1 MFLHPVETPAVNSWP
16 HCEGPRINEALM
28 RQGLPREPGAML
40 FHPMILRSTLALLL
54 LTSCGRDSQV
64 SSPNVILISLDT
76 LRADHMGTYGY
87 QRSTT
92 PFLDELA
99 KDALVYDNARTTWTW
114 TLIAHMSLLTGFY
127 PKQHQVWSSESAL
140 APGPWT
146 LATRLKAAG
155 YETLGAYNTPGWL
168 EPRFGFDRGFDHY
181 EAHTEVKQALANVDS
196 MLGKRDSTKPLLLFL
211 HLFDI
216 HNGRLLDD
224 GPLYNPPQPWADRFM
239 ESAESI
245 AREAGMATPRGKQV
259 LWTKGSDELTDRQ
272 RVAIQALYDGGI
284 AYVDDQLRQFFERL
298 EGTGLLEDSI
308 VIITSDHGEG
318 LGMRWKRFGGHG
330 GTFEEGMRVP
340 LIIQLPGDD
349 RPRGRIGTPVTH
361 VDLVPTILDLC
372 GLPPDRRLPGY
383 SLIGEAI
390 PSRVIFGQHS
400 DRSVSYHGK
409 WKVIKDDGLK
419 NVQVYDLQADPGE
432 VAQVPDMKEWQEL
445 QDLGLRLR
453 ADAVGRQSD
462 WFQPGVVRAE
472 GSAEE
477 HDAAMEALG
486 YGGDR

>member
-1 MFLHPVETPAVNSWP
+1 
-16 HCEGPRINEALM
+16 
-28 RQGLPREPGAML
+28 
-40 FHPMILRSTLALLL
+40 
-54 LTSCGRDSQV
+54 
-64 SSPNVILISLDT
+64 
-76 LRADHMGTYGY
+76 
-87 QRSTT
+87 
-92 PFLDELA
+92 
-99 KDALVYDNARTTWTW
+99 
-114 TLIAHMSLLTGFY
+114 
-127 PKQHQVWSSESAL
+127 
-140 APGPWT
+140 
-146 LATRLKAAG
+146 
-155 YETLGAYNTPGWL
+155 
-168 EPRFGFDRGFDHY
+168 
-181 EAHTEVKQALANVDS
+181 
-196 MLGKRDSTKPLLLFL
+196 
-211 HLFDI
+211 
-216 HNGRLLDD
+216 
-224 GPLYNPPQPWADRFM
+224 
-239 ESAESI
+239 
-245 AREAGMATPRGKQV
+245 
-259 LWTKGSDELTDRQ
+259 
-272 RVAIQALYDGGI
+272 
-284 AYVDDQLRQFFERL
+284 VDDQLRQLFERL
-298 EGTGLLEDSI
+298 EGTGLLDNSI

-361 VDLVPTILDLC
+361 VDLVPTILDQC

-383 SLIGEAI
+383 SLIGEEI

-409 WKVIKDDGLK
+409 WKVIEDGGRK

-472 GSAEE
+472 GSADD
-477 HDAAMEALG
+477 HDAAMKALG